1 MRHISIAAQ
10 MFCWEINAFVDNDA
24 EITGIWAHC
33 WQRKWSFLVLGRQHV
48 TPLIFLGTEQNTKEC
63 NSRLKNAGRKIFDDL
78 VGENYLFAGK
88 LCLQIVPQQQ
98 QFFWDS
104 DSLKAEYHT
113 FTNMLH
119 AAIFP
124 YYLRLSIEAQ
134 RCPPP
139 PTRSPSSMSQL
150 HKYFRWG
157 AGEGGR
163 KMHLKTSK
171 VL

>member
-1 MRHISIAAQ
+1 M
-10 MFCWEINAFVDNDA
+10 NAFVDNDA

-33 WQRKWSFLVLGRQHV
+33 WQRKWSFLVLGCQHV

-63 NSRLKNAGRKIFDDL
+63 NSRLKNGGRKIFDDL

-88 LCLQIVPQQQ
+88 LCLQIIPQLQQ
-98 QFFWDS
+98 IFFGRGMPQSQPTRLPDS
-104 DSLKAEYHT
+104 NSLEAEYHT
-113 FTNMLH
+113 FTNILH

-150 HKYFRWG
+150 HKYFSWG